1 MCLSC
6 TDDDESQQM
15 NPPPLAVFVS
25 ASSFLSPQGREAANR
40 HQGREQAFILS
51 AVPFLLKSHFLLFSI
66 FSPLRDTKLVSTE
79 MHLWVLKTVTQRS
92 WNKASD

>member
-1 MCLSC
+1 MVANLHHMEEMSFLCKTCFFLMCLSC

-15 NPPPLAVFVS
+15 NPPLALFVS

-66 FSPLRDTKLVSTE
+66 YSPLRNT
-79 MHLWVLKTVTQRS
+79 
-92 WNKASD
+92 

>member
-79 MHLWVLKTVTQRS
+79 MHL
-92 WNKASD
+92 